1 MEEEKILKH
10 NKDLFLCSLLLIL
23 QKIKDKEITP
33 VSTNAERI
41 INAFDNGTFGI
52 EELLTIIDKA
62 YKVLDANKQFL
73 KTRDGNIFLLTEEL
87 NDKKVRVT
95 IISGIDIGYI
105 WNNIANIHDEIWK
118 LLDALYVTSGI
129 LKNFYN
135 SEFVKDETFQNIEKS
150 LGDGKSIFDEFSSL
164 FPTSSVVIQNEFNP
178 FVGVG
183 SNESPCSVE
192 DMAEYI
198 KKIDSETPTDKT
210 MGLEKLLNLEC
221 FAEPLKRMTVDDIEK
236 ATASI
241 KALLG
246 DADQGTLE
254 VLDLILQ
261 NVTDEFK
268 KEENKQDGKN
278 IIKVAKSVATKIGSS
293 IDPNKID
300 IKKVFETT
308 KKMAQEYKSED
319 GKTPF
324 KDSALMS
331 VLSNLV
337 DKQMNPQAGKKKG
350 KKATKKQYEDILKEL
365 NKTIP
370 EEKLKEFSKLYTA
383 PPKKR

>member
-1 MEEEKILKH
+1 M
-10 NKDLFLCSLLLIL
+10 
-23 QKIKDKEITP
+23 
-33 VSTNAERI
+33 
-41 INAFDNGTFGI
+41 
-52 EELLTIIDKA
+52 
-62 YKVLDANKQFL
+62 
-73 KTRDGNIFLLTEEL
+73 
-87 NDKKVRVT
+87 
-95 IISGIDIGYI
+95 
-105 WNNIANIHDEIWK
+105 
-118 LLDALYVTSGI
+118 
-129 LKNFYN
+129 
-135 SEFVKDETFQNIEKS
+135 
-150 LGDGKSIFDEFSSL
+150 

-268 KEENKQDGKN
+268 KEENKQDSKN